1 MTSHAELGL
10 RERKRLATRR
20 AIQVAVL
27 DLAVDRGLDKVTID
41 EVSRVV
47 DISPRTFFNYFATK
61 EDAVVGDGVSLPP
74 AQIVET
80 FTTGSGD
87 FLAELEALLV
97 ATAEL
102 STEDLEL
109 SQRRKALLRNH
120 PQLFARRMATMRGFE
135 DELAV
140 VVRERLIIDNP
151 AVDPQSELL
160 NERARLIA
168 IVAFGTMRHAW
179 TAWAR
184 EENSVTLADRVRSS
198 FAHLGA
204 LLAPLAS
211 DEVPQNI
218 G

>member
-1 MTSHAELGL
+1 MTSHAEPGL

-27 DLAVDRGLDKVTID
+27 DLAADRGLDKVTVD

-61 EDAVVGDGVSLPP
+61 EDAVVGDGISLPP
-74 AQIVET
+74 TEVVSRFVDGQD
-80 FTTGSGD
+80 D
-87 FLAELEALLV
+87 FLTGIEALLV
-97 ATAEL
+97 ATAEF

-135 DELAV
+135 DELAAI
-140 VVRERLIIDNP
+140 VRDRLLVDNP
-151 AVDPQSELL
+151 SLDPDSELL
-160 NERARLIA
+160 KERARLIS

-179 TAWAR
+179 TAWAH
-184 EENSVTLADRVRSS
+184 EENSVALADRVRSS
-198 FAHLGA
+198 FAHLRA
-204 LLAPLAS
+204 LLAPIAS
-211 DEVPQNI
+211 DEAPQNI

>member
-1 MTSHAELGL
+1 MTSPAEPGL

-27 DLAVDRGLDKVTID
+27 DLAVDRGLDKVTVD

-61 EDAVVGDGVSLPP
+61 EDAVVGDGIGLPP
-74 AQIVET
+74 ADVLEE
-80 FTTGSGD
+80 FVSGNED
-87 FLAELEALLV
+87 FLVALETLLV
-97 ATAEL
+97 TTAEL
-102 STEDLEL
+102 STEDFEL
-109 SQRRKALLRNH
+109 SQRRKTLLRNH

-140 VVRERLIIDNP
+140 VVLERLLVDNP
-151 AVDPQSELL
+151 GLDAASTVLS
-160 NERARLIA
+160 ERARLIA

-179 TAWAR
+179 TAWAH
-184 EENSVTLADRVRSS
+184 EENAAQLASRVRSS
-198 FAHLGA
+198 FAHLRA
-204 LLAPLAS
+204 LLAPIPGDGAT
-211 DEVPQNI
+211 QNI